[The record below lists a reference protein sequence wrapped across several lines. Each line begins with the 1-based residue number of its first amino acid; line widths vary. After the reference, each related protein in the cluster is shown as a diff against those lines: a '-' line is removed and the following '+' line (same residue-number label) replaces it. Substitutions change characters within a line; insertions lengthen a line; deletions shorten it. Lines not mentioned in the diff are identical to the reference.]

1 MYKRRIVALTAAVIA
16 VGLAAAACSS
26 SSGSGSGSGSSGG
39 GFNAAV
45 TSIVN
50 PSSSVGGTL
59 KLEDS
64 ATFDSLDPGVTYE
77 ATTWDLYRLWDRT
90 LLTFKQEPGAAG
102 LQLEGDLAK
111 TWTGSNSNRTWT
123 VTIVDNAKFS
133 DGDPITTKDIAYA
146 IERSNFA
153 PDTISGGPP
162 YFANLLTNTTN
173 YKGPYADPSG
183 QVSGI
188 STPNDTTIVF
198 NLNQSFA
205 DFPYLLTLL
214 QTTPIE
220 PKDDPG
226 KAYDTELSK
235 DSFTGEYEV
244 ASYNPQSSLDLV
256 PNPDFDSSS
265 DPNGV
270 HKRYASAVDVS
281 LAVDSSTVD
290 ENLLLGSSNLDVHGL
305 GVGTGMQSVVL
316 ANPKDKAN
324 ADVDV
329 NGMGEYMSVNTQLK
343 PFDNINCR
351 QAVEWAVNKTQVQD
365 VSGGPSAG
373 GQIATTI
380 LPPTNTGYKASDQYP
395 TGGEE
400 GDVAKATQL
409 FNTCKTQEGSSF
421 NSSFTLATY
430 DKASH
435 PKFVA
440 AAEVVASNLNAI
452 GFNATVQEYSYSG
465 AFFKAA
471 AGLPSFADS
480 PSNRI
485 GLSLWAWSADFPTG
499 YGYMDEI
506 LTKEGIST
514 SGSSYNLSYWDDP
527 TFDNYLNE
535 GLAAPSAAQT
545 AADYAQADAYAM
557 KKAVIVPLLYMS
569 DLLYRPPNTTNL
581 TVSQAYGMYDYSII
595 GTK

>member
-1 MYKRRIVALTAAVIA
+1 MRKKRIVALTAAVTA
-16 VGLAAAACSS
+16 VGLAAAACGS

-39 GFNAAV
+39 GFNAAL

-64 ATFDSLDPGVTYE
+64 STFDYLDPGATYE
-77 ATTWDLYRLWDRT
+77 ATTWDLYRMWDRT

-123 VTIVDNAKFS
+123 VTIVNNAKFS

-153 PDTISGGPP
+153 PNTITGGPQ

-173 YKGPYADPSG
+173 YKGPYADATG

-214 QTTPIE
+214 QTTPME
-220 PKDDPG
+220 PSHDPG
-226 KAYDTELSK
+226 KSYGTELSK

-244 ASYNPQSSLDLV
+244 SSYNPQSSVTLT
-256 PNPDFDSSS
+256 PNPNFVAAS
-265 DPNGV
+265 DPNNV
-270 HKRYASAVDVS
+270 HVRHASAVDIS
-281 LAVDSSTVD
+281 LGVDSNTVD
-290 ENLLLGSSNLDVHGL
+290 QNLLQGSSNLDVHGL
-305 GVGTGMQSVVL
+305 GVGTGTQSIVL

-324 ADVDV
+324 ADVASS
-329 NGMGEYMSVNTQLK
+329 GMGEYMSVNTQLK
-343 PFDNINCR
+343 PLDNINCR
-351 QAVEWAVNKTQVQD
+351 QAIEWAVNKTQVQD
-365 VSGGPSAG
+365 VSGGVSAG

-400 GDVAKATQL
+400 GDVAKAKQL
-409 FNTCKTQEGSSF
+409 FSTCKTQEGSSF
-421 NSSFTLATY
+421 NGSFTLATY

-435 PKFVA
+435 PKFPA
-440 AAEVVASNLNAI
+440 AADVVAQNLNAI
-452 GFNATVQEYSYSG
+452 GFNVTVQQYNYST
-465 AFFKAA
+465 AFFQTA
-471 AGLPSFADS
+471 AGVPTFADS

-506 LTKEGIST
+506 LTPAGITT
-514 SGSSYNLSYWDDP
+514 SSSYNLSYWTSP
-527 TFDNYLNE
+527 TFDNMLNAA
-535 GLAAPSAAQT
+535 LAAPTAAET
-545 AADYAQADAYAM
+545 DADYAKADQYAM
-557 KKAVIVPLLYMS
+557 QQAVIVPLLYMS
-569 DLLYRPPNTTNL
+569 NLLYRPADTTNV
-581 TVSQAYGMYDYSII
+581 TVSQAYGMYDYSIL